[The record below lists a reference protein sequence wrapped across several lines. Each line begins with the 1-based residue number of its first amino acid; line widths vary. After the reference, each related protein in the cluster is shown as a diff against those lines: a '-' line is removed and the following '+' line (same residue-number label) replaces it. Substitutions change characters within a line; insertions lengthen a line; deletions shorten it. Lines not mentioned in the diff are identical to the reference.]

1 MIVGIGVDTVDIGR
15 FERSLARTPAL
26 RERLFTE
33 FERSLSV
40 SSMAARFAAKEALIK
55 ALGDSRGLG
64 WHEMSVLRGED
75 RAPSFER
82 TPGLTR
88 ELGALGA
95 DRVHVTMTHDAGI
108 ATAFVIV
115 EASGAAATVV
125 HSTADATGTADA
137 PGPADAPAPAE
148 SHKPTAGEM
157 APNGGDR

>member
-95 DRVHVTMTHDAGI
+95 DRVHVTMTHDAGV

-125 HSTADATGTADA
+125 PSPADATGPADA
-137 PGPADAPAPAE
+137 PGPVEP
-148 SHKPTAGEM
+148 HKSTAGEK